1 NYSILI
7 PESSTNPKTTKTYT
21 TIDKFIYINT
31 AYIKLGTNEQVILA
45 IGDVSEYQ
53 RVEGALHTTLKLNSI
68 IDTLP
73 IKGILQHSLDE
84 AEKLTHSDAGFF
96 HLINKTET
104 AIITK
109 TWSTNTEKSC
119 PMANSA
125 TKTYVINER
134 GLLKDCLLSRL
145 PIIQNDYA
153 SLPNQKTFPKG
164 HIPITREVVVPIFS
178 GKNIVAIIGV
188 GNKPTD
194 YDQYDIDAL
203 NLLAKNAWLYV
214 ERKLLENQTIES
226 NTRYMEL
233 TSKIP
238 IGVYRYKSAPDGTI
252 IWDYISSRFSKMLD
266 ISFSDALENPYFI
279 DDLVH
284 PDDIGNYEIAYV
296 KSHTKPQ
303 SFIWEGRLIVRDTL
317 LWVHIETIPTI
328 TKSGV
333 IIWDGIINDIS
344 KQKLLESE
352 LNEAIYSAKLAVESK
367 SNFLAN
373 MSHEIRTPMNAIIGF
388 NALLNRTELSNIQ
401 ANYLQKSNSAAENLL
416 HIINDILD
424 FSKIEAGKLIL
435 ETIPFNLNDIIEYLS
450 TMFSDKAFSKGLE
463 YIINIK
469 KEIPVNIIGDPLRLT
484 QILTNLISNSIKF
497 TEYGQVIL
505 KTSHSK
511 QTKSAV
517 TLTFEISDTGIG
529 MTGGEIKK
537 LFKSFSQAD
546 ESTTRR
552 FGGTGLGLNI
562 SKNLADLMDG
572 RLTLKSK
579 KSVGT
584 TFTFTCTFKLGT
596 PTTKSVEFIPE
607 GLTYKVMVVDDNDT
621 VREVINA
628 YLNSFNIYP
637 TLVSSGEEAVAKIDS
652 SYNLIILDWKLTGLD
667 GIEAWRIIKGNLGMS
682 APKPIMLTAYSRN
695 NLTKAA
701 HAAGINHILMKPI
714 THSVLF
720 DLVSHLLEYEDE
732 PLSKNTTMEL
742 LQNMDILKNKLIL
755 LVEDNEIN
763 QQVAKELLEC
773 QGIIVDI
780 ASNGIEG
787 IEMSRNTP
795 YDLILMDLQMPLLDG
810 YNAAI
815 KIKLCDQ
822 NPSPII
828 ALTADVM
835 TDTKTKVLDS
845 GMLDYIAK
853 PFNANELYKKLITI
867 FERG

>member
-1 NYSILI
+1 
-7 PESSTNPKTTKTYT
+7 
-21 TIDKFIYINT
+21 
-31 AYIKLGTNEQVILA
+31 
-45 IGDVSEYQ
+45 
-53 RVEGALHTTLKLNSI
+53 
-68 IDTLP
+68 
-73 IKGILQHSLDE
+73 
-84 AEKLTHSDAGFF
+84 
-96 HLINKTET
+96 
-104 AIITK
+104 
-109 TWSTNTEKSC
+109 
-119 PMANSA
+119 
-125 TKTYVINER
+125 
-134 GLLKDCLLSRL
+134 
-145 PIIQNDYA
+145 
-153 SLPNQKTFPKG
+153 
-164 HIPITREVVVPIFS
+164 
-178 GKNIVAIIGV
+178 
-188 GNKPTD
+188 
-194 YDQYDIDAL
+194 
-203 NLLAKNAWLYV
+203 
-214 ERKLLENQTIES
+214 
-226 NTRYMEL
+226 
-233 TSKIP
+233 
-238 IGVYRYKSAPDGTI
+238 
-252 IWDYISSRFSKMLD
+252 
-266 ISFSDALENPYFI
+266 
-279 DDLVH
+279 
-284 PDDIGNYEIAYV
+284 
-296 KSHTKPQ
+296 
-303 SFIWEGRLIVRDTL
+303 
-317 LWVHIETIPTI
+317 
-328 TKSGV
+328 
-333 IIWDGIINDIS
+333 
-344 KQKLLESE
+344 
-352 LNEAIYSAKLAVESK
+352 
-367 SNFLAN
+367 
-373 MSHEIRTPMNAIIGF
+373 
-388 NALLNRTELSNIQ
+388 
-401 ANYLQKSNSAAENLL
+401 
-416 HIINDILD
+416 
-424 FSKIEAGKLIL
+424 
-435 ETIPFNLNDIIEYLS
+435 
-450 TMFSDKAFSKGLE
+450 
-463 YIINIK
+463 
-469 KEIPVNIIGDPLRLT
+469 
-484 QILTNLISNSIKF
+484 
-497 TEYGQVIL
+497 VIL